1 MLNKEKKGGAEEKM
15 KELMREI
22 RMVVGMLMAG
32 DAGGGQIG
40 GGEGKEGRKD
50 WRKRCG
56 DRGRGVGCW
65 SAGAWLPSTGRERE
79 KKRRW
84 RQRLATPTTTASL
97 CVSLPLSSSCSCH
110 GLQGEGSLLRR
121 PSDGWLQHVPSY
133 VCVCVCF
140 GVRCMAT
147 EAVIR

>member
-40 GGEGKEGRKD
+40 GGKGKEGRKD

-79 KKRRW
+79 KKTLEAASGNPHRH
-84 RQRLATPTTTASL
+84 RLPL
-97 CVSLPLSSSCSCH
+97 CVFT
-110 GLQGEGSLLRR
+110 SLLI
-121 PSDGWLQHVPSY
+121 LQLPWTA
-133 VCVCVCF
+133 
-140 GVRCMAT
+140 GGGEPPPQAQ
-147 EAVIR
+147 